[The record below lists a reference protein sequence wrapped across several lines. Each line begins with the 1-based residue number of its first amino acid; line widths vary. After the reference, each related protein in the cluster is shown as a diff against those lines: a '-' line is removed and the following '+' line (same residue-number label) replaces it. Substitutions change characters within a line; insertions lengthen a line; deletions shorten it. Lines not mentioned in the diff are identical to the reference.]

1 MFIENVLG
9 TSSKV
14 KILRTLIEVSTGF
27 TLLELQKETGLSRG
41 IVHKDIREFVR
52 RGIIKEIKSLGKQK
66 AYRISI
72 EHPYYAQLINLFQ
85 TEKQTD
91 RRNVVILAVWNIL
104 ESLVST
110 ITDKNSNI
118 HSIKLFGSHARGT
131 AAITSDIDVLI
142 LLLERNAEQ
151 ETTII
156 TKCDEHGN
164 KIGIKINPVFIK
176 AAKYADE
183 FNKGTQLTDQ
193 ISRGSI
199 DLY

>member
-41 IVHKDIREFVR
+41 IVHKAIREFVR
-52 RGIIKEIKSLGKQK
+52 RGIIIKIKSLGKQK

-72 EHPYYAQLINLFQ
+72 EHQYYAQLINLFQ

-131 AAITSDIDVLI
+131 AAITSDIDLLI

-151 ETTII
+151 EATII
-156 TKCDEHGN
+156 TKCDEHGD
-164 KIGIKINPVFIK
+164 KIGIKINPAFMK

-183 FNKGTQLTDQ
+183 FSKGTQLTDQ
-193 ISRGSI
+193 IGRGGI